1 VVEETAKR
9 RGRWGPWRRKNPEWE
24 ASAESLVVEAD
35 LVVEVDLVFGELG
48 RLCRFVRGLEG
59 ALYFALAELFAL
71 ILAVA
76 LAATLRVTHTVW
88 DGTTPLNLPGGGG
101 LMSYSP

>member
-1 VVEETAKR
+1 MVG
-9 RGRWGPWRRKNPEWE
+9 RGREGLF
-24 ASAESLVVEAD
+24 AELD
-35 LVVEVDLVFGELG
+35 LFVGEFRG
-48 RLCRFVRGLEG
+48 FRRFVGGLEG
-59 ALYFALAELFAL
+59 ALYFPLAQLFAFF
-71 ILAVA
+71 LAFP